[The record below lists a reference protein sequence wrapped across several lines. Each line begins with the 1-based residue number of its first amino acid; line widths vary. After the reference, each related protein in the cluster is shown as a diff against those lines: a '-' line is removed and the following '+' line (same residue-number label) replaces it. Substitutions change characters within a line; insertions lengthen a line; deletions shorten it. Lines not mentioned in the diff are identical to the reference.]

1 MTTCEWFAR
10 CTREAAGVVS
20 HPVLGDVPT
29 CQPCAV
35 MLDLDLQPPPADP
48 WPTIERNVPVTP
60 ALLRRFVGRNWC
72 FGYNG
77 HSIYVLSGRYYAV
90 TRKGDALVITART
103 AGETGQ
109 ECQDLIALLSEWEG

>member
-1 MTTCEWFAR
+1 MSDFDHLLDTH
-10 CTREAAGVVS
+10 EAE
-20 HPVLGDVPT
+20 
-29 CQPCAV
+29 
-35 MLDLDLQPPPADP
+35 LDAAANA